1 MLLQLPEI
9 GSESGGDRAACQ
21 SLGQRCQAFAVRAA
35 ASEHFPAGRD
45 PARLA
50 SDSSSTL
57 SLRPTFSQRTS
68 PASRATFKGMQ
79 EQRRRQV
86 EAPPQIPRAGRRGG
100 GNDPSKA

>member
-1 MLLQLPEI
+1 MLLQLHEI
-9 GSESGGDRAACQ
+9 GSKSGGGRVACQ

-50 SDSSSTL
+50 SVSPSSSTS

-68 PASRATFKGMQ
+68 PASRATFRGCKSSGADRSKRRRRS
-79 EQRRRQV
+79 QRRTS
-86 EAPPQIPRAGRRGG
+86 RRG
-100 GNDPSKA
+100 